1 MAEVEVVARLKGY
14 KEECSELIVEL
25 DTKVKRRFVKISIV
39 SNSRPSLM
47 IIVCGVPIIS
57 TIKLS
62 GGERSAAQ
70 ERS

>member
-47 IIVCGVPIIS
+47 IIACGVPIIS
-57 TIKLS
+57 RLLTMGS
-62 GGERSAAQ
+62 MSV
-70 ERS
+70 